1 MPHSDFTGQIPNR
14 IPSIPTQ
21 TPSKQQG
28 SNGFKGL
35 SARRPPPFN
44 QFSGD
49 TSGSF
54 GGSSTGLIGGALTNL
69 SNQLPEGLNPLTGL
83 NTQPTFRQPGN
94 RLPFPPSNQR
104 LQVSNE
110 PQEQLLSA
118 LSQNR
123 GQNPPQFAKGGNVRR
138 PAPFDNSRQNLRRF

>member
-1 MPHSDFTGQIPNR
+1 MIIGFKLMLHTDFTGQT
-14 IPSIPTQ
+14 PTQ

-35 SARRPPPFN
+35 SARRPPPF
-44 QFSGD
+44 
-49 TSGSF
+49 
-54 GGSSTGLIGGALTNL
+54 
-69 SNQLPEGLNPLTGL
+69 
-83 NTQPTFRQPGN
+83 RQSDN
-94 RLPFPPSNQR
+94 ALPFPPFNQR

-138 PAPFDNSRQNLRRF
+138 PAPFDVSRQNLRRF